1 MLDGGADGSVF
12 IENAPR
18 WVVYDTRRG
27 IQKRIF
33 PDGIIRDRYG
43 KPVTRI
49 EGISEPGFTDWQALR
64 IRLTSTQRVLQV
76 CLKHPT
82 SGTVVCSLDVVSGT
96 AVVSED
102 GVWKA
107 VSRSEFMDERAGWLA
122 DVGNEEADSSV
133 SIANPDQNVRFS
145 ISLPPGA
152 SGRFT
157 EVIIDPKG
165 EKVAV
170 LLSDAAVYVIDT
182 ARKKSLKVATGR
194 FINLRWSPSGTE
206 LLAIRPNFNGGTS
219 ELITIDIISR
229 VQKVINAHVDS
240 FELCSARRSM
250 WKTKRPL

>member
-1 MLDGGADGSVF
+1 MDGGADGSVF

-33 PDGIIRDRYG
+33 RDGIIRDRYG
-43 KPVTRI
+43 KAVTRI
-49 EGISEPGFTDWQALR
+49 EGISESGFTDWQALR

-82 SGTVVCSLDVVSGT
+82 SGTIVCSLDALSGT

-102 GVWKA
+102 GAWKA

-122 DVGNEEADSSV
+122 DVGNDGAGSSV
-133 SIANPDQNVRFS
+133 SISNPEENIRFS

-157 EVIIDPKG
+157 EVVVDPKG

-182 ARKKSLKVATGR
+182 ARKKSVKVAAGP
-194 FINLRWSPSGTE
+194 FINLRWSPSGTQ
-206 LLAIRPNFNGGTS
+206 LLAVRPNLNSGTS
-219 ELITIDIISR
+219 DLVTIDINSK
-229 VQKVINAHVDS
+229 VQMVINAHVDS
-240 FELCSARRSM
+240 FELCSVRRSM
-250 WKTKRPL
+250 WKPNRPL